1 MLILDVKT
9 KRLLLRRF
17 ESDKINQTFDLAL
30 RALSEFKQAKRQ
42 HLFERGC
49 LLKLSL
55 YWRNLKLKK
64 SELFSV

>member
-1 MLILDVKT
+1 MIAVLLVLILDVKT

-42 HLFERGC
+42 RLFESWMPTEIIFT
-49 LLKLSL
+49 LA
-55 YWRNLKLKK
+55 
-64 SELFSV
+64 